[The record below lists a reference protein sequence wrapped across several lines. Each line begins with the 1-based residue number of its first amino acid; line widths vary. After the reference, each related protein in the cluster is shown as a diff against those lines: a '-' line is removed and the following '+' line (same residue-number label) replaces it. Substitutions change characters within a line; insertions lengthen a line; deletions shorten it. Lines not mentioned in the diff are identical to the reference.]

1 MSRVVVH
8 HSYSPLV
15 FVAPHGYKGDD
26 FNTDLLVKIA
36 AQKSNASYII
46 NQGWQRD
53 DIVDEDRDRAD
64 CNNYKHMANEVLQDE
79 FLMPFKRLCLRAKK
93 NFGGALVLF
102 IHGISNNIRKT
113 SGVKDVDVV
122 LGYGLGKPDVLTC
135 TTVCRENFLFNLH
148 MDDLRC
154 AIGKAGGKYSGN
166 SQNNMNQFWRKI
178 ELDHFISSMQL
189 EIVRELRDDK
199 VITEITGETI
209 GLAAQKAYYCTSFKM
224 PSSLNFSY
232 V

>member
-1 MSRVVVH
+1 
-8 HSYSPLV
+8 
-15 FVAPHGYKGDD
+15 
-26 FNTDLLVKIA
+26 
-36 AQKSNASYII
+36 
-46 NQGWQRD
+46 
-53 DIVDEDRDRAD
+53 
-64 CNNYKHMANEVLQDE
+64 
-79 FLMPFKRLCLRAKK
+79 
-93 NFGGALVLF
+93 
-102 IHGISNNIRKT
+102 
-113 SGVKDVDVV
+113 
-122 LGYGLGKPDVLTC
+122 
-135 TTVCRENFLFNLH
+135 

-166 SQNNMNQFWRKI
+166 SKNNMNQFWRKI

-199 VITEITGETI
+199 LITELTGETI